1 MVTRYGKQY
10 EEEKE
15 KKRIFSN
22 FSTKIKNLG
31 DPWDW
36 SFYLGDYLWA
46 CGYTRVYPLD
56 TFQDCFLVKGLSLR
70 NYLKKIWKGYHS
82 IINYVAMGLEGYD
95 GVKEAWGRKAEK
107 GWVRC
112 RKHDTIINMV
122 NGPMSILC
130 HIYSTQECWEK
141 PIYRFWL

>member
-1 MVTRYGKQY
+1 
-10 EEEKE
+10 
-15 KKRIFSN
+15 
-22 FSTKIKNLG
+22 
-31 DPWDW
+31 
-36 SFYLGDYLWA
+36 
-46 CGYTRVYPLD
+46 
-56 TFQDCFLVKGLSLR
+56 
-70 NYLKKIWKGYHS
+70 
-82 IINYVAMGLEGYD
+82 MGLEGYD